1 MVARPDGELDEL
13 TDEFLALML
22 NKREFIEK
30 WTLNVEAELS
40 RREADT
46 VSQSETRSAPSVPSK
61 VFKPE
66 DRLVPT
72 LTELVHAL
80 DASTQTFLSSA
91 DFNICHSEPEH
102 NRDASLLFAA
112 RLQIDRMISKTV
124 DRKCCEAG
132 ARRLLQLVRLF
143 SSRISSWVSVLQC
156 VLDTDFQL
164 PNTSSFATSLCDMFY
179 TFCDSTS
186 SVIRPNEQE
195 VLTELTRATDDFNEI
210 VVEKLSTATFEAQ
223 YARRNAAKPLR
234 QQFFSPQPARLR
246 RPLVQI
252 QQRSP
257 GYLLPLDLQKV
268 PTLFLPFLS
277 HVVVD
282 EQDGIAQTVKVRLD
296 KHSSESRKDAQEP
309 DQNEAVMRLAKKISQ
324 EVVKD
329 LRRKYGSADI
339 GVLGI

>member
-1 MVARPDGELDEL
+1 M
-13 TDEFLALML
+13 T
-22 NKREFIEK
+22 
-30 WTLNVEAELS
+30 S
-40 RREADT
+40 
-46 VSQSETRSAPSVPSK
+46 
-61 VFKPE
+61 
-66 DRLVPT
+66 
-72 LTELVHAL
+72 
-80 DASTQTFLSSA
+80 
-91 DFNICHSEPEH
+91 
-102 NRDASLLFAA
+102 FAA
-112 RLQIDRMISKTV
+112 RLQIDRMVSKTI

-143 SSRISSWVSVLQC
+143 TSRISS
-156 VLDTDFQL
+156 DFQL
-164 PNTSSFATSLCDMFY
+164 PNTSAFATSLCDMFY

-186 SVIRPNEQE
+186 SVIRSNEQE

-223 YARRNAAKPLR
+223 YARQKVTKPLR

-257 GYLLPLDLQKV
+257 GYLLPLDLQKKRQKIARARSV
-268 PTLFLPFLS
+268 PSMQPIRS
-277 HVVVD
+277 SSPSKVVPSRPAPQRIGSSVR
-282 EQDGIAQTVKVRLD
+282 GIEWPRFRVD
-296 KHSSESRKDAQEP
+296 KHASGSRKDAQEP
-309 DQNEAVMRLAKKISQ
+309 DQNEAVMRLAKKISH